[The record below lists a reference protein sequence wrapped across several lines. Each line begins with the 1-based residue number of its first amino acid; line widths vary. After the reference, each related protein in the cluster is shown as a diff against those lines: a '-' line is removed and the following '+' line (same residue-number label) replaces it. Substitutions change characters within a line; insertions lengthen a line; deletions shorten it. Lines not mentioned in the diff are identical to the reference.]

1 MNPNGII
8 TFSFVNAEFFP
19 PRPLPFSGVNFIA
32 PYWFNAS
39 LFAEQTDNG
48 NGSSSFFD
56 AENNTS
62 IVYYRHTTDSIL
74 LTRASTE
81 IRRAFPSA
89 REFSPTSLFIA
100 TWDIVEQDFHQDM
113 VTYLS
118 LWLYRCTAT

>member
-1 MNPNGII
+1 MNSNGII

-19 PRPLPFSGVNFIA
+19 PRPLPFSGVSFIA
-32 PYWFNAS
+32 PYWFNVS
-39 LFAEQTDNG
+39 LFAEQTDND
-48 NGSSSFFD
+48 NGSSSFFLSD
-56 AENNTS
+56 DTENDTS

-74 LTRASTE
+74 LARASTE
-81 IRRAFPSA
+81 IRRVFPSA

-118 LWLYRCTAT
+118 LWL